1 MYKYEELKPEIFKEE
16 NQEDFLKIR
25 DGIEAVTT
33 LAGCITMGKAIE
45 FGKGDLW
52 VRMAVVDRLV
62 ELGEL
67 IEVERKEENVAGQHR
82 IFIRIKR

>member
-1 MYKYEELKPEIFKEE
+1 MYDYEELKPVIFKEE